1 MRQVNDVK
9 PAMAKKK
16 ANGMTEKERRT
27 ENRNTSKKAAL
38 YGLFLALALVASWLE
53 RLIPVSPGIPGVK
66 MGLANLVTMVL
77 LYTAGLQAAFTVTCA
92 RILLSGLL
100 FGNAFSMAYS
110 FAGAIL
116 SMAVMILL
124 RKTGLFSVTGVSIA
138 GGVFHNVG
146 QILVAMA
153 VLGMSALLYYLPF
166 LIIAGLI
173 AGTLIGLLSG
183 ILIRRLSDVIRD
195 VLEG

>member
-1 MRQVNDVK
+1 
-9 PAMAKKK
+9 
-16 ANGMTEKERRT
+16 MTEKRGGQSNRR
-27 ENRNTSKKAAL
+27 TSKKAAL

-53 RLIPVSPGIPGVK
+53 RLIPISPGIPGVK

-77 LYTAGLQAAFTVTCA
+77 LYTVGLQAACAVTCA
-92 RILLSGLL
+92 RILLAGLL
-100 FGNAFSMAYS
+100 FGNAFSITYS

-116 SMAVMILL
+116 SMTVMVLL

-153 VLGMSALLYYLPF
+153 VLGMSALIYYLPF
-166 LIIAGLI
+166 LIIAGLA
-173 AGTLIGLLSG
+173 AGTLIGLVSG
-183 ILIRRLSDVIRD
+183 ILIRRLSDVIRN
-195 VLEG
+195 VLAE